1 MFKDSWARDKY
12 WELVGRVQEL
22 RGMIRGG
29 LVDMNGPTYIATNP
43 ILERLDKLEGRLNST
58 KLVEKQCPTCGR
70 VTLMKRKAD
79 TSATICYTAT
89 NASDGYIAK
98 AECPPT
104 FYCYGCGLTYRESTK
119 QVLEEVKGGQV

>member
-43 ILERLDKLEGRLNST
+43 ILERLDKIEARLNST
-58 KLVEKQCPTCGR
+58 ELVEKPCPTCGR
-70 VTLMKRKAD
+70 VTLMKKHISNTLEGTYTLND
-79 TSATICYTAT
+79 WTSSTVTVTSRTDA
-89 NASDGYIAK
+89 
-98 AECPPT
+98 
-104 FYCYGCGLTYRESTK
+104 FYCYGCGGTFRESTK
-119 QVLEEVKGGQV
+119 AVLEEVKA

>member
-43 ILERLDKLEGRLNST
+43 ILERLDKIEARLNST
-58 KLVEKQCPTCGR
+58 ELVEKPCPTCGR
-70 VTLMKRKAD
+70 VTLIKRQTGPVLEGTYILND
-79 TSATICYTAT
+79 YSQSTVTMLPAT
-89 NASDGYIAK
+89 
-98 AECPPT
+98 PT

-119 QVLEEVKGGQV
+119 QVLEEVKGG